1 MNRLRRDGLRH
12 SSDINWKVPG
22 TTYHIAR
29 VADAAELLRELPDGS
44 VQLAVID
51 PPYNLEMGDW
61 DRYDDYMGWAK
72 GWLEQLPR
80 VLKDS
85 GNAVI
90 FGGFQFQ
97 TEKGGDL
104 LEVMHYLRHRSGLRL
119 VNLII
124 WNYST
129 GMGAHRFFANRHEE
143 IAWYAKTDK
152 YYFDLDAVREKFDP
166 RTLIQY
172 LKDKR
177 LNPENV
183 RKGKNPGNVWRFER
197 LSANS
202 LERVG
207 HPTQKPAEV
216 IRRIVKALSYPG
228 SVVIDPFAGS
238 AVTFRVCAGEKRHSI
253 LGDNDAEFL
262 SYIEAQMRLMGD
274 DRSGFCLLG
283 EDAMDEFFERTSGP

>member
-1 MNRLRRDGLRH
+1 MD
-12 SSDINWKVPG
+12 
-22 TTYHIAR
+22 
-29 VADAAELLRELPDGS
+29 
-44 VQLAVID
+44 
-51 PPYNLEMGDW
+51 DW
-61 DRYDDYMGWAK
+61 DRYEDYMGWA
-72 GWLEQLPR
+72 GAWLEQLPR
-80 VLKDS
+80 VLKDG

-90 FGGFQFQ
+90 FGGLQFQ
-97 TEKGGDL
+97 TERGGDL
-104 LEVMHYLRHRSGLRL
+104 LEIMHFLRHRSKLRL

-152 YYFDLDAVREKFDP
+152 YYFDLDAVREKFDQ
-166 RTLIQY
+166 RTLEQY
-172 LKDKR
+172 LKDER

-216 IRRIVKALSYPG
+216 VRRIVRAMSYPG
-228 SVVIDPFAGS
+228 SVVLDFFAGS
-238 AVTFRVCAGEKRHSI
+238 GVTFRVCAGEKRHSI
-253 LGDNDAEFL
+253 VADNDADLTSF
-262 SYIEAQMRLMGD
+262 IEAQIGLMGE
-274 DRSGFCLLG
+274 DRRGFCLLG
-283 EDAMDEFFERTSGP
+283 EDAMDEFFERTGRP